1 MKSVSWL
8 HASVPWGC
16 SLQSCHKDLHFWCK
30 HYKLAFTQNSCS
42 AVVPCLMGIELH
54 TGRCVTGLFTGI
66 CSHLTI
72 LTLVRGVN
80 FQSQNESLMNL
91 HIHVFP
97 SWCIRLKIWSKP
109 LQHSWKQSREVA
121 CNNSHGWEWKWVV
134 VFVNFAFA
142 VIERSA
148 SWFPIEPGG
157 VRVNIQSGV
166 RTATVSN
173 LKATASFSLN

>member
-1 MKSVSWL
+1 M
-8 HASVPWGC
+8 
-16 SLQSCHKDLHFWCK
+16 
-30 HYKLAFTQNSCS
+30 
-42 AVVPCLMGIELH
+42 
-54 TGRCVTGLFTGI
+54 
-66 CSHLTI
+66 
-72 LTLVRGVN
+72 
-80 FQSQNESLMNL
+80 
-91 HIHVFP
+91 
-97 SWCIRLKIWSKP
+97 
-109 LQHSWKQSREVA
+109 
-121 CNNSHGWEWKWVV
+121 V